1 MAAPIN
7 RSGGPRFDLPHTTQT
22 PSEVLRSLGIGD
34 LSGLTKLMGTP
45 PPLPAFLDT
54 AGEPIDPNLGRGE
67 PLELIEHRRIRILSN
82 YWHAGW
88 ERAHPAM
95 QLRTEAHRRLCA
107 AADALPDRFGFA
119 VFDAYR
125 PLVLQAELY
134 DAAYSDSTLPEGF
147 VAEPIADRT
156 TPPPHSTG
164 GTVDCTLTIDGVPL
178 ALGTN
183 FDDFSDLAWAN
194 AFETIESPDREL
206 RRLLYWSMQ
215 AAGFVVLHC
224 EWWHFEFGTRRW
236 AAITGEAPR
245 YSRADPL

>member
-7 RSGGPRFDLPHTTQT
+7 TTGGPRFDLPHTTQT
-22 PSEVLRSLGIGD
+22 PAEVLRALSIDD
-34 LSGLTKLMGTP
+34 LSVLIGNP
-45 PPLPAFLDT
+45 RALPSFLDT
-54 AGEPIDPNLGRGE
+54 SGEPIDPTLGADE

-88 ERAHPAM
+88 ERAHAAM
-95 QLRTEAHRRLCA
+95 QLRAEAHTRLRA
-107 AADALPDRFGFA
+107 AADALPDRFGLA

-134 DAAYSDSTLPEGF
+134 DAAYGNSTLPEGF

-164 GTVDCTLTIDGVPL
+164 GTVDCTLTIDGIPL
-178 ALGTN
+178 ALGTD
-183 FDDFSDLAWAN
+183 FDDFSDLAWAH
-194 AFETIESPDREL
+194 ACEGSHTPDREL
-206 RRLLYWSMQ
+206 RRLLYWTMR

-224 EWWHFEFGTRRW
+224 EWWHFEYGTRRW
-236 AAITGEAPR
+236 AAITEQPAR
-245 YSRADPL
+245 YPRADPL